1 MADSDLSKVIA
12 EDYKSQNRW
21 TTSWLIFYFILTA
34 LFLVIFFVAKDSD
47 TKHLA
52 LIVWIL
58 TLLGFIGVFISPL
71 TGNVGEG
78 VPKGDAL
85 NIGKNPL
92 KPFRGTGAASAGAE
106 GALRVRAEME
116 KAAYGIQNRTLPVAI
131 VIILNLILWLVFKE
145 WQFALF
151 NFVIS
156 MGMTQVQ
163 YYTQPT
169 AAMYALK

>member
-1 MADSDLSKVIA
+1 MDLSKVIA

-21 TTSWLIFYFILTA
+21 TTSWLIIYFLLTA
-34 LFLVIFFVAKDSD
+34 LFLAIFFIAKDTD
-47 TKHLA
+47 LKHFA

-92 KPFRGTGAASAGAE
+92 KPFLGTGAASPGAE
-106 GALRVRAEME
+106 AAVHVRAEME
-116 KAAYGIQNRTLPVAI
+116 KEAYGIQNRILPIAI
-131 VIILNLILWLVFKE
+131 AVILNLILWLVFKQWE
-145 WQFALF
+145 LALF
-151 NFVIS
+151 NGAFS
-156 MGMTQVQ
+156 LMLTQVQ

-169 AAMYALK
+169 AAMDFVK